1 MDDTV
6 PLVDEPLSS
15 STSSESLIDCLE
27 SLHTELE
34 EHKELRLRLA
44 VLRSTRTYT
53 SQPQYDSVQASI
65 DSHRKNLELLLT
77 RVVHH
82 ELKPRV
88 CDCIQTARE
97 IVRDRDEGMAYLRE
111 AADQM
116 DKLCKDVLKAHI
128 AGYSAGVVGSVLSV
142 VGGGLILGGVTAAAG
157 IPLLAVG
164 ATVAAL
170 GGVTNVGASISELVL
185 KKKEVKRANEWVLQN
200 QEYCQRLVDEFND
213 LEAEMDRAREV
224 FPDWDFDDLLA
235 NVLDVDP
242 DALGIA
248 LEEVK
253 DTVSEWRKA
262 LELGADT
269 AARLALNI
277 VTPAGAA
284 VATGVA
290 EGIEAGVETGATVA
304 RTAARAAAGVAVG
317 LSAVFIVVD
326 IALLAKTAYGLGK
339 KERAGSALGQ
349 CLRGAAEQMEEETEV
364 IRRLA
369 SLDGQGTRHV
379 QL

>member
-1 MDDTV
+1 M
-6 PLVDEPLSS
+6 
-15 STSSESLIDCLE
+15 
-27 SLHTELE
+27 
-34 EHKELRLRLA
+34 
-44 VLRSTRTYT
+44 
-53 SQPQYDSVQASI
+53 
-65 DSHRKNLELLLT
+65 
-77 RVVHH
+77 
-82 ELKPRV
+82 
-88 CDCIQTARE
+88 
-97 IVRDRDEGMAYLRE
+97 RDRDEGMAYLRE

-164 ATVAAL
+164 ATMAAL
-170 GGVTNVGASISELVL
+170 GGVTNLGASTSELVL

-277 VTPAGAA
+277 ATPAGAA
-284 VATGVA
+284 MATGVA

-304 RTAARAAAGVAVG
+304 RTAARAATGVAVG

-349 CLRGAAEQMEEETEV
+349 CLRGAPEQMEEETEV

-369 SLDGQGTRHV
+369 SLDGQGTQHV